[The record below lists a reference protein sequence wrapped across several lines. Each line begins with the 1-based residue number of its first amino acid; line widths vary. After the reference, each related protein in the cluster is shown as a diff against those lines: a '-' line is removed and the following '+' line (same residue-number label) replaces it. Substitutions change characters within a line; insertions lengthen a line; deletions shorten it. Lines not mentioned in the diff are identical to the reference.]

1 MEKIEQEIIKPSIEG
16 LKKESI
22 NYQGFLFIGLIKV
35 GSEPKVI
42 EYNVRMGDPETE
54 VVIPR
59 IKSDLLNLL
68 KGIDDGTFSEKDLNI
83 SEDAAA
89 TVMLVSK
96 GYPEK
101 YTKGVAITNFEN
113 CEGSI
118 VFHAGT
124 KLDGDITKTNGGRVM
139 AITSFG
145 KNIEQA
151 LARSYVNAVQI
162 NFKGKN
168 YRKDIGFDL

>member
-1 MEKIEQEIIKPSIEG
+1 
-16 LKKESI
+16 
-22 NYQGFLFIGLIKV
+22 
-35 GSEPKVI
+35 
-42 EYNVRMGDPETE
+42 
-54 VVIPR
+54 
-59 IKSDLLNLL
+59 
-68 KGIDDGTFSEKDLNI
+68 
-83 SEDAAA
+83 
-89 TVMLVSK
+89 MLVSK

-101 YTKGVAITNFEN
+101 YIKGVAITGFKD

-151 LARSYVNAVQI
+151 LAKSYINAAQI